1 MSKRFLKTMLAA
13 FKEDLQTLVKEI
25 GRIERLVR
33 KHTDRFDKPSQ
44 AVAYNLGLREEPP
57 A

>member
-1 MSKRFLKTMLAA
+1 MSKRFLKTMLRT
-13 FKEDLQTLVKEI
+13 FKKDLETLVKQV
-25 GRIERLVR
+25 GRVERLVR
-33 KHTDRFDKPSQ
+33 KHTDDFDKPSQ